1 MTATLPETSIAV
13 ESRPAATATPIRWK
27 NWRAMAEVDNGARG
41 RFVDALKRFDAN
53 PRLIKAA
60 QAARGLLP
68 GDESYGD
75 PLSLGGNEPPQLIGQ
90 RIANLTNDRPSAL
103 RELGLSTLQVWQS
116 VSEAQ
121 GRGRG
126 DRELAVMFTDL
137 VGFSKW
143 ALEAGDENALELLRC
158 VGLAVEPC
166 VTNRDGR
173 LVKRLGDGI
182 MAVFDDPTE
191 AVCAALDAVDSL
203 RDVEV
208 AGHRP
213 KLRAGVHVGKPRKL
227 GGDYYGVDVNVA
239 ARVAAAARADEVLV
253 SDPAR
258 ERLTDDG
265 VSLQR
270 RRFRAKGA
278 PKDLK
283 VFIATRAT

>member
-1 MTATLPETSIAV
+1 MPEDA
-13 ESRPAATATPIRWK
+13 
-27 NWRAMAEVDNGARG
+27 NGSRG
-41 RFVDALKRFDAN
+41 RLVEALKRFDAN

-68 GDESYGD
+68 GDKSYGD
-75 PLSLGGNEPPQLIGQ
+75 PLSVAGNEPTQLIGQ
-90 RIANLTNDRPSAL
+90 RLTTLTNDRPSAV
-103 RELGLSTLQVWQS
+103 RELGLSTLQVWQAL
-116 VSEAQ
+116 SEAQ

-126 DRELAVMFTDL
+126 DQEVAILFTDL

-143 ALEAGDENALELLRC
+143 ALEAGDSNAVELLRC

-166 VTNRDGR
+166 VTEHDGT

-182 MAVFDDPTE
+182 MAVFPDPTE
-191 AVCAALDAVDSL
+191 AVYAALDATESL
-203 RDVEV
+203 RDVRV

-213 KLRAGVHVGKPRKL
+213 KLRAGVHVGRPRKL

-239 ARVAAAARADEVLV
+239 ARVAAAARANEVLV
-253 SDPAR
+253 SDPAC
-258 ERLTDDG
+258 ERLADDS
-265 VSLQR
+265 VTLQR

-283 VFIATRAT
+283 VFIAKRER